1 MPLEIYCNLISTVL
15 TWTRGW
21 PSSNLQ
27 FREMCLKRCAIVH
40 LAKGTSWSSAKIFEL
55 GLLVCRSLLLCVCVP
70 VWVYLLALVCW
81 ACVRSHWNVTKQA
94 KIHSA
99 AGRQDLALAILS
111 LRCRQLCAVRQFYE
125 FKKKRKK
132 KQCISVSFF
141 NNHNKQN
148 SKVSLR
154 ICLIV
159 YQLMIGFSTKSH
171 TSGPWLRPLV
181 VSRLHRNSLNFM
193 KPAQTRPPLSLKRT
207 NKIACAKNSACAF
220 FGFTSIDYL
229 IVAQST
235 QALILTLGGQG
246 WHWREKDSSGW
257 HVIESN

>member
-1 MPLEIYCNLISTVL
+1 MFLCGCTWLHLCAELVCGHIGMWQSRQRSTRLQAGKTWHWQFCHFNAGKSVL
-15 TWTRGW
+15 SGNFT
-21 PSSNLQ
+21 N
-27 FREMCLKRCAIVH
+27 LKR
-40 LAKGTSWSSAKIFEL
+40 KG
-55 GLLVCRSLLLCVCVP
+55 
-70 VWVYLLALVCW
+70 
-81 ACVRSHWNVTKQA
+81 
-94 KIHSA
+94 
-99 AGRQDLALAILS
+99 
-111 LRCRQLCAVRQFYE
+111 
-125 FKKKRKK
+125 KK
-132 KQCISVSFF
+132 KQCIRVSFF

-207 NKIACAKNSACAF
+207 NKIVCAKNSACAF

-246 WHWREKDSSGW
+246 WHWRETDSSGW
-257 HVIESN
+257 HVIERN

>member
-1 MPLEIYCNLISTVL
+1 MI
-15 TWTRGW
+15 
-21 PSSNLQ
+21 
-27 FREMCLKRCAIVH
+27 KRSDICAWAPCVQELVIVCF
-40 LAKGTSWSSAKIFEL
+40 SP
-55 GLLVCRSLLLCVCVP
+55 CVYVP

-81 ACVRSHWNVTKQA
+81 ACVRSHWNVTNQA
-94 KIHSA
+94 KIQLA
-99 AGRQDLALAILS
+99 AGKQDFALAILS
-111 LRCRQLCAVRQFYE
+111 LRCRQVSALSHFTNL
-125 FKKKRKK
+125 KRKGI
-132 KQCISVSFF
+132 KQCITVFLF

-148 SKVSLR
+148 SQVSLR

-159 YQLMIGFSTKSH
+159 SQLMIGFSTKSH

-220 FGFTSIDYL
+220 FGFTSIDCL

-246 WHWREKDSSGW
+246 WHWRETDSSGW

>member
-1 MPLEIYCNLISTVL
+1 
-15 TWTRGW
+15 
-21 PSSNLQ
+21 
-27 FREMCLKRCAIVH
+27 MCLCGCTCLH
-40 LAKGTSWSSAKIFEL
+40 LSAN
-55 GLLVCRSLLLCVCVP
+55 LVCGHIGMWQSRQRSSQVQVSKTL
-70 VWVYLLALVCW
+70 
-81 ACVRSHWNVTKQA
+81 HWQFCHLDAGKSVLSGDFTNLNVKG
-94 KIHSA
+94 I
-99 AGRQDLALAILS
+99 
-111 LRCRQLCAVRQFYE
+111 
-125 FKKKRKK
+125 
-132 KQCISVSFF
+132 KQCITVSLF

-148 SKVSLR
+148 SQQVSLR

-159 YQLMIGFSTKSH
+159 SQLMIGFSTKSH

-220 FGFTSIDYL
+220 FGFTSIDCL

-246 WHWREKDSSGW
+246 WHWRETDSIGW